1 MGNILYTGG
10 CVSCV
15 VGRVLCTVG
24 YLLCAVGLILCT
36 VGYLLESMGRALAPP
51 ASCACAAG
59 LVSYMYIYIYLCSL
73 VHVFSPWST
82 LNNITI
88 CFIVIIL
95 FEF

>member
-1 MGNILYTGG
+1 MGNILYAGG

-59 LVSYMYIYIYLCSL
+59 LVS
-73 VHVFSPWST
+73 ST
-82 LNNITI
+82 EVQQKAHH
-88 CFIVIIL
+88 FFL
-95 FEF
+95 FLQI